1 MRAGRI
7 LIDADAERGALSRLG
22 ARLEDHRDAQTVLPA
37 HVPAGATLKSALFG
51 PVMPWLSV
59 SVNGERFVT
68 FKMLKVLLAD
78 WATLPNAKV
87 AGRTVAGI
95 VGPVLS
101 AIV

>member
-1 MRAGRI
+1 M
-7 LIDADAERGALSRLG
+7 LTLSVALSAVSVLG
-22 ARLEDHRDAQTVLPA
+22 LKITGTAQTVLPA

-59 SVNGERFVT
+59 NVNGERFVT

-78 WATLPNAKV
+78 WATLPNAKL